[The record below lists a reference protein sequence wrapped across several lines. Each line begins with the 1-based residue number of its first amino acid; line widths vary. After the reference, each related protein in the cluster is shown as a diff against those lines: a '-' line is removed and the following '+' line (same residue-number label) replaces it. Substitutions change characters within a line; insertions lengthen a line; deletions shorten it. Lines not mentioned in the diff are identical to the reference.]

1 MNNVKILYLTTNQ
14 ILISQIEEV
23 TSELGEPD
31 CKLIE
36 PFVICDDGTLS
47 PWLLDYTNQNDFMIS
62 SDKLLTI
69 ADPNSKLKTK
79 YEELFEV
86 SVVLRDPKSE
96 TILIRQ
102 CAAGERW
109 EGLWDFPRFECA
121 VKNPTKPTTDEIS
134 KIKDEIKKLTNQH
147 AIQPAWLTQLKHGV
161 TKYRI
166 TLNCF
171 EAHVSQR
178 AQAKSLNLQ
187 WVHADDL
194 DSIPLSVTGRKLAKA
209 IS

>member
-36 PFVICDDGTLS
+36 PFLICDDGTLS

-79 YEELFEV
+79 YEEL
-86 SVVLRDPKSE
+86 
-96 TILIRQ
+96 
-102 CAAGERW
+102 
-109 EGLWDFPRFECA
+109 
-121 VKNPTKPTTDEIS
+121 
-134 KIKDEIKKLTNQH
+134 
-147 AIQPAWLTQLKHGV
+147 LK
-161 TKYRI
+161 
-166 TLNCF
+166 
-171 EAHVSQR
+171 
-178 AQAKSLNLQ
+178 
-187 WVHADDL
+187 
-194 DSIPLSVTGRKLAKA
+194 
-209 IS
+209 